1 MDIRTKAGR
10 GLIASCIA
18 AALAAS
24 MAACGS
30 DDSSNEA
37 SGAVS
42 SSQAAGG
49 SSVVDQAKT
58 KVEPYVAVDKIG
70 PTKRVGKPI
79 PKDKTIVYVNCGQPA
94 CTNMGKA
101 FKDAAAV
108 LGWKVEEIQALPTPE
123 EVQAAFDEALRRK
136 PDGIWSAG
144 FGRALYSRQLDQAQQ
159 LKIPIMSVTG
169 NEETG
174 EGGIAFEPLGP
185 KEAAKA
191 TAVLAD
197 KAIADMGGEGEAG
210 TVLLGGYPIVKTYTE
225 SYENEIKS
233 GCPKCSVKR
242 LDIQPASLGKDAAQS
257 IANFIRANPKMKSLF
272 FSYDLMGS
280 GLSAAAKGAGVTVPK
295 TYSWAPDAP
304 GIQALNSGER
314 TASNIMPYNELSWQ
328 IADAFARLFAGG
340 NVSASQPLQNVLVV
354 SKDFDNVPPTGE
366 PFPSSVADYQSQ
378 FKALWG
384 VK

>member
-10 GLIASCIA
+10 GLTASCVA
-18 AALAAS
+18 AALVAS

-30 DDSSNEA
+30 DDDSNEA
-37 SGAVS
+37 SGAT
-42 SSQAAGG
+42 SSQAATG
-49 SSVVDQAKT
+49 SSVVDQAKE
-58 KVEPYVAVDKIG
+58 KVEPYVSVDKIG
-70 PTKRVGKPI
+70 PTEPVGKPI

-94 CTNMGKA
+94 CTNMSKA
-101 FKDAAAV
+101 FNEAAAV
-108 LGWKVEEIQALPTPE
+108 LGWKVEEIQALPTPQ
-123 EVQAAFDEALRRK
+123 EVQAAFDEALRRS

-144 FGRALYSRQLDQAQQ
+144 FGRTLYSRQLDQAEQM
-159 LKIPIMSVTG
+159 KIPIMSVTG

-225 SYENEIKS
+225 GYENEIKS
-233 GCPKCSVKR
+233 ACPECTVKR
-242 LDIQPASLGKDAAQS
+242 LEIQPTSLGKDAAQ
-257 IANFIRANPKMKSLF
+257 IITNFIRANPDMKSLF

-304 GIQALNSGER
+304 GIEALNSGER
-314 TASNIMPYNELSWQ
+314 TASNIMPYNELSWHV
-328 IADAFARLFAGG
+328 ADAFARLFTGG
-340 NVSASQPLQNVLVV
+340 SVSASQPLQNVLVV
-354 SKDFDNVPPTGE
+354 SKDYDNVPPKGE

-384 VK
+384 VN